1 MVTGSA
7 VAIVTGGSSTV
18 GREIAW
24 QLALR
29 EFAVVVVYLDERG
42 EAEAVVDE
50 ILAAGGAAF
59 TVRADVNDEID
70 VERLFD
76 ETIAAFGGVD
86 VVARTANQHSAVVDR
101 QAARRLRP
109 GGAIAGLSSVAELA
123 ALLDRWRGRA

>member
-1 MVTGSA
+1 MVAGSA

-59 TVRADVNDEID
+59 TVRADVSDEID

-86 VVARTANQHSAVVDR
+86 VVAHTANQHGAVVDR
-101 QAARRLRP
+101 EAARRLRP
-109 GGAIAGLSSVAELA
+109 GGAIAGLSSVAELT